1 MIPVIGEISRF
12 QSQPTAK
19 ALDIELNRWTSPV
32 DSEATEKHIVPSDTI
47 SDHPFKKLT
56 LIFFTYWI
64 FVVVP
69 KSLKGREF
77 AKSDCNPVGQE
88 QSKSCSHTP
97 VDRKFIPSYTRF
109 VHPYIKKW
117 KGERWKGGIVSIN
130 LRRCYCWCVSHFLEH
145 VLVLYGSRIKS
156 GFRMNDY
163 MLRSLLLLLGLQ
175 TSAT

>member
-69 KSLKGREF
+69 KSVKGREF

-117 KGERWKGGIVSIN
+117 KGEKMERWHSFNKPQA
-130 LRRCYCWCVSHFLEH
+130 
-145 VLVLYGSRIKS
+145 
-156 GFRMNDY
+156 
-163 MLRSLLLLLGLQ
+163 LLLLMRVTLFGTCFSPLWIPHKIWIPDEWLH
-175 TSAT
+175 AA